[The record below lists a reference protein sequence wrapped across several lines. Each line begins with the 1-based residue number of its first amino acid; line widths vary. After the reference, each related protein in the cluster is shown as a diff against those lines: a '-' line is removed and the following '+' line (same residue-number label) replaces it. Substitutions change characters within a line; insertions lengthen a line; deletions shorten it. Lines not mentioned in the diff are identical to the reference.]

1 MYNCV
6 QFQSMD
12 PIELVPDRSVLEE
25 EYLMS
30 TQLAELPMPRPMPP
44 AQNDQ
49 VLVCLL
55 GGFRLLRFG
64 QQLEVLISGKALTLL
79 SSLALHLET
88 GVTRDALLDLLWPE
102 QDCEQSAV
110 SLHSL
115 IYSLHRRLRDDLQDA
130 SAVVYNNGSYLLNR
144 AAGVSTDVARFDALG
159 GEGNRLVTVNQDLEA
174 VRHYGRAL
182 ALYRGD
188 LATGTDVYAVIE
200 RERLRANFLTILA
213 WLADRSYRE
222 ADYSSALEYASRLLA
237 HDPCRE
243 DAHRVVM
250 RAHVH
255 RGERS
260 QALRQYHL
268 CEQVLRREFDIAPE
282 TATTTLFDRIR
293 GAP

>member
-1 MYNCV
+1 
-6 QFQSMD
+6 
-12 PIELVPDRSVLEE
+12 
-25 EYLMS
+25 MS
-30 TQLAELPMPRPMPP
+30 TQLAERPTPRPIPP
-44 AQNDQ
+44 VQNDS

-64 QQLEVLISGKALTLL
+64 QQLEVVISGKALTLL

-88 GVTRDALLDLLWPE
+88 GVTRDVLLDLLWPE
-102 QDCEQSAV
+102 QDSEQSAV

-144 AAGVSTDVARFDALG
+144 AAGVSTDVARFDAMV
-159 GEGNRLVTVNQDLEA
+159 GEGNRLATVNQDLEA
-174 VRHYGRAL
+174 ARRYEHAL

-200 RERLRANFLTILA
+200 RERLRASFLTILA
-213 WLADRSYRE
+213 WLANRSYRE
-222 ADYSSALEYASRLLA
+222 ADYTSALEHASRLLA
-237 HDPCRE
+237 NDPCRE

-250 RAHVH
+250 RAHVQ
-255 RGERS
+255 RGERA

-282 TATTTLFDRIR
+282 TATTALFDRIR
-293 GAP
+293 GAPETI

>member
-1 MYNCV
+1 
-6 QFQSMD
+6 
-12 PIELVPDRSVLEE
+12 LVPDLSVLEE

-30 TQLAELPMPRPMPP
+30 TQLAELPMPRPRPP
-44 AQNDQ
+44 VQNDQ

-88 GVTRDALLDLLWPE
+88 GVTRDVLLDLLWPE
-102 QDCEQSAV
+102 QDSEQSAV

-144 AAGVSTDVARFDALG
+144 GAGISTDIARFDAMV
-159 GEGNRLVTVNQDLEA
+159 GEGNRLAEA
-174 VRHYGRAL
+174 KCDEAAGHYEHAL

-188 LATGTDVYAVIE
+188 LSVGTDIYTVIE

-222 ADYSSALEYASRLLA
+222 ADYSSALEHASRLLA
-237 HDPCRE
+237 NDPCRE

-255 RGERS
+255 RGERA

-293 GAP
+293 GAPETI